1 MKLSELREQV
11 EDRREALQEAI
22 EERGDWGRGTLEQE
36 SLVTLCEATEAL
48 LRALESQEEK
58 AA

>member
-11 EDRREALQEAI
+11 ELL
-22 EERGDWGRGTLEQE
+22 EEMRFADPSYKGAYQISDDVASMISIL
-36 SLVTLCEATEAL
+36 SAL